1 MLEVLV
7 EKCEVSSFLLMMINT
22 VDEKVRVLPNLELGK
37 TLMVDMK
44 MLIRFEEERIIVR
57 NKSTKINENEL
68 VLPEELKG
76 KLSELLT
83 DNDNCEFCE

>member
-1 MLEVLV
+1 
-7 EKCEVSSFLLMMINT
+7 MMINT
-22 VDEKVRVLPNLELGK
+22 VDELPNLELGK
-37 TLMVDMK
+37 TLVVDMK
-44 MLIRFEEERIIVR
+44 MLIRFEEERIIGR

-83 DNDNCEFCE
+83 DNVKIIVNSYKELRKTL